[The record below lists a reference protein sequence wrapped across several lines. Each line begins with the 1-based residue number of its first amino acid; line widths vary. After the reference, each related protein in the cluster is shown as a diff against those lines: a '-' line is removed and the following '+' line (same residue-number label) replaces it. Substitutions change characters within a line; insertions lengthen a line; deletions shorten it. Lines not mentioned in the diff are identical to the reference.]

1 MHKMTIDDVD
11 FKGKRVL
18 LRVDYNV
25 PMEQGEITDDT
36 RIRAT
41 LPTIKKLLND
51 GASLVII
58 SHLGRPSG
66 KVMKE
71 LSLRPVAKRLAE
83 LLEKNVE
90 FLQNCVGKDI
100 TKRTKSL
107 KPGEIV
113 MLENL
118 RFHPGEKANDENF
131 SAQLAKHG
139 DIYVNDAFAVCHRAH
154 ASVVG
159 IPKILSPACAGY
171 LIEKEIKYLGILLE
185 DPPQPFIA
193 IIGGAKVSTKIGVL
207 ENLLPRVDKL
217 LIGGGMSFT
226 FFSSLGLEIGK
237 SLVEKE
243 ALTTAMKI
251 WVKSEEK
258 GGKMMLPVDVLVAE
272 SLDEDSPVK
281 TVEYDRIPKNLM
293 GVDIGQSTIQLYQGT
308 ILEAKTVFLNGPMGV
323 FEVEKFSEGT
333 KTILESMA
341 ELAQGGDIAVVGGGD
356 SAAAVHKFNLA
367 DEMTHVS
374 TGGGASLEFME
385 GKELPGIA
393 ALSDA

>member
-1 MHKMTIDDVD
+1 MTIDDVD